1 MDLPVNYFWIPNYE
15 NRYAMKLDPVTGDL
29 ERAVYSLVSPGWQGK
44 PAPMTA
50 RWSRN
55 GMKISLTAAR
65 KSYKNTYSIA
75 WLASSVRNTDAY
87 KKAVAKPRPVTSRRE
102 PTPAPYKP
110 KKVWMIGIMKDDG
123 NISFSETP
131 KQHTTREEAF
141 KESEFLA
148 SVSPSQKFV
157 IVETIRVV
165 AASKLTITEY
175 N

>member
-15 NRYAMKLDPVTGDL
+15 NRYAMRYDQCHCDLDSV
-29 ERAVYSLVSPGWQGK
+29 VYSFVTPGYQGK

-55 GMKISLTAAR
+55 GMMISLTAAR
-65 KSYKNTYSIA
+65 KSYKSTYSIA
-75 WLASSVRNTDAY
+75 CQASYVRHTDAY
-87 KKAVAKPRPVTSRRE
+87 KKAIGHPKSTPV
-102 PTPAPYKP
+102 PYSP
-110 KKVWMIGIMKDDG
+110 KKSWMIGIMKDDG

-165 AASKLTITEY
+165 TASKLTITDL
-175 N
+175 